1 MAKKIVNLLILLPL
15 GIVLIV
21 FCVANRQSVTLA
33 LNPFRPDDQVLSLN
47 APLFVLLFVTLILG
61 MLLGAG
67 VTWFS
72 QGKHR
77 KRARNQTQEA
87 VRWQAEADKHRTRAE
102 QIAGQLPSK

>member
-15 GIVLIV
+15 GIIFIV

-33 LNPFRPDDQVLSLN
+33 LNPFRPDDQVLSLH
-47 APLFVLLFVTLILG
+47 APLFVLLFVALIVG
-61 MLLGAG
+61 MLVGGA

-77 KRARNQTQEA
+77 KRARSQSLEA